1 MGIWKGFYLSCHLAH
16 FNSNNIT
23 LTKNSGALD
32 MVGMPA
38 VIAQEADK
46 RTVKSLRTAWSR
58 ESKSLSENQKEVKC

>member
-1 MGIWKGFYLSCHLAH
+1 
-16 FNSNNIT
+16 
-23 LTKNSGALD
+23 